1 MGNLSRSIEEV
12 VKAFKKFPAV
22 GEKSATR
29 FAYFLMKQ
37 PKSEVKKLITA
48 IIDVKKSVNLCERC
62 NNLDSVSPCSICAN
76 PKKDD
81 SILCIVESPMDLRA
95 IERTGKYNGKYFVLH
110 GVLSPL
116 DGVTPEDLKIK
127 NLLDLIKGYSIK
139 EVILATNPR
148 AQGETTAS
156 YIKDRLSGLDVK
168 VSRIAYGIPVGSEL
182 EYVDSLSL
190 AKSLEGRR
198 NY

>member
-1 MGNLSRSIEEV
+1 MSNLSKSIEGV
-12 VKAFKKFPAV
+12 IKAFKKFPSV

-37 PKSEVKKLITA
+37 PKPEVKKLLNA
-48 IIDVKKSVNLCERC
+48 IIDLKQSVNLCSRC
-62 NNLDSVSPCSICAN
+62 NNLDDSDPCSICAN
-76 PKKDD
+76 PKRDD
-81 SILCIVESPMDLRA
+81 RTLCVVETPIDLRA
-95 IERTGKYNGKYFVLH
+95 IERTSKYNGKYFILH

-116 DGVTPEDLKIK
+116 DGITPDDLNIN
-127 NLLDLIKGYSIK
+127 NLVRLVKKHSVK

-148 AQGETTAS
+148 AQGESTAN
-156 YIKDRLSGLDVK
+156 YIKDRLKSSDVK

-190 AKSLEGRR
+190 ARSIEGRR
-198 NY
+198 KF

>member
-1 MGNLSRSIEEV
+1 MGNLVKSIEEV
-12 VKAFKKFPAV
+12 IKAFKKFPTV

-37 PKSEVKKLITA
+37 PRSEVKNLINA
-48 IIDVKKSVNLCERC
+48 IISVKKDVKICSIC
-62 NNLDSVSPCSICAN
+62 NNLDDSDPCGICSSAKRN
-76 PKKDD
+76 DN
-81 SILCIVESPMDLRA
+81 LVCIVETPVDLRA
-95 IERTGKYNGKYFVLH
+95 IERTGKYSGKYFVLH

-116 DGVTPEDLKIK
+116 DGITPEDLKIH
-127 NLLDLIKGYSIK
+127 DLIKLVRKKSIK

-148 AQGETTAS
+148 AQGETTAN
-156 YIKDRLSGLDVK
+156 YIKSRLSGLKVK
-168 VSRIAYGIPVGSEL
+168 VSRLAYGIPVGSEL

>member
-1 MGNLSRSIEEV
+1 MGNLAKSIEEV
-12 VKAFKKFPAV
+12 IKAFKKFPTV

-37 PKSEVKKLITA
+37 PKSEVKELINA
-48 IIDVKKSVNLCERC
+48 IISVKKNVKICSIC
-62 NNLDSVSPCSICAN
+62 NNLDDSDPCGICAN
-76 PKKDD
+76 TKRND
-81 SILCIVESPMDLRA
+81 SIICIVETPVDLRA
-95 IERTGKYNGKYFVLH
+95 IERTGKFGGKYFVLH

-116 DGVTPEDLKIK
+116 DGVTPEDLKI
-127 NLLDLIKGYSIK
+127 NDLIRLVRKKNIK

-148 AQGETTAS
+148 AQGETTAN
-156 YIKDRLSGLDVK
+156 YIKDKLLGMKVK
-168 VSRIAYGIPVGSEL
+168 VSRLAYGIPVGSEL
-182 EYVDSLSL
+182 EYVDPLSL